1 MLLETR
7 RKRKQLGLLRRPV
20 PSSLSLWGALT
31 WNRYHISSC
40 IYVLKVTKISAEGL
54 KSDFRRVLQR
64 FQRVQSANRKAL
76 NASSKETTI
85 KLLLP
90 RAQIIRQSPVCLTTH
105 TNYEVMD
112 DGCRTC
118 RNQETVLLKQ
128 AIKLRLLTRRSDPP
142 VADLL
147 GINSE
152 DDQPTVYMPHQTGAI
167 QTQLNRGDHGDVSE
181 LGYVLQLEDQMQSI
195 EANIVNVNIIIER
208 LSALVYDQRT
218 AVDSIEDNIQSALTN
233 QEAGTTQLT
242 RAANS
247 RQRARKRC
255 CICSIVLTTVL
266 GVIVMILI
274 IIYAPRSNN

>member
-1 MLLETR
+1 MCEETSAASEHL
-7 RKRKQLGLLRRPV
+7 Q
-20 PSSLSLWGALT
+20 
-31 WNRYHISSC
+31 
-40 IYVLKVTKISAEGL
+40 KIS
-54 KSDFRRVLQR
+54 Q
-64 FQRVQSANRKAL
+64 N
-76 NASSKETTI
+76 I
-85 KLLLP
+85 KKIGQLSVFN
-90 RAQIIRQSPVCLTTH
+90 IIRIDLNQKEKEVTTLIEA
-105 TNYEVMD
+105 TSAKFAELV
-112 DGCRTC
+112 GCPNMEQASAC
-118 RNQETVLLKQ
+118 PKINQPKTDTKFF

-152 DDQPTVYMPHQTGAI
+152 DDQPTGYMPHQTGAI
-167 QTQLNRGDHGDVSE
+167 QTQLNRDDHGNVNE

-195 EANIVNVNIIIER
+195 EENIANVNTIVER

-218 AVDSIEDNIQSALTN
+218 AVDSIEDNVQSALTN

-266 GVIVMILI
+266 GIIVLILI